1 VTGFVRDARSADA
14 ADLARVQVA
23 SWQCTYDGIV
33 AADLL
38 ASLTGSDAL
47 SAWEERWR
55 EAIANPPTS
64 MHRVLVAVSAGESRD
79 VVGFASVGPATD
91 GDRWP
96 RTDASLYELRVLPGQ
111 TRQGHGGRLLHAA
124 ASTLA
129 EDGFQTV
136 STWVISADEA
146 LQRFLESSGW
156 ALDGAHA
163 DLDVAGTMTPTVPAV
178 RLHTRIAE

>member
-1 VTGFVRDARSADA
+1 MTGFVRDARSADA

-47 SAWEERWR
+47 PAWEERWQD
-55 EAIANPPTS
+55 AIANPPTS
-64 MHRVLVAVSAGESRD
+64 RHRVLVAVSASESRD

-91 GDRWP
+91 EDRWP
-96 RTDASLYELRVLPGQ
+96 GTDASLYELRVLPGQ
-111 TRQGHGGRLLHAA
+111 TRQGHGSRLLHAA
-124 ASTLA
+124 ATALA

-136 STWVISADEA
+136 STWVISADEV
-146 LQRFLESSGW
+146 LRRFLESSGW
-156 ALDGAHA
+156 ADDGARA
-163 DLDVAGTMTPTVPAV
+163 DLDVGITVPAV